1 MGERR
6 RLFVNQ
12 PQGITFRRKDEVARP
27 GPFEE
32 ALINGGSFESASRFD
47 RQNGTDRCDPAP
59 DRWKNVFPARIGGD
73 HVRMRAVMIADGE
86 TALDGSFRLRRA
98 RFAFVLMGVRSIAQA
113 AVCVNGQHRD
123 SSADVVCHQQM
134 FTVRRQERYTGPA
147 PPEAT

>member
-1 MGERR
+1 MIVKTV
-6 RLFVNQ
+6 LIDAIQ
-12 PQGITFRRKDEVARP
+12 PQI
-27 GPFEE
+27 
-32 ALINGGSFESASRFD
+32 GG
-47 RQNGTDRCDPAP
+47 
-59 DRWKNVFPARIGGD
+59 KNVFPARIGGD

-134 FTVRRQERYTGPA
+134 FTVRRQGKIYRPRAAGGHLIQLAQRAVIADAQRLHHALLHFACQIERFA
-147 PPEAT
+147 VV